1 MRVRILGAG
10 VAGLAGAVALRR
22 RGLDDVVVLERD
34 SAAGLQPRQGH
45 GMILMPNAVAALRAL
60 GADGFLGS
68 DNVLRRA
75 IMQDERGRVLRS
87 EPMDGVHCVTRN
99 GLVDALRAQLPH
111 VAVEHGRCC
120 TRVLLDV
127 PRAPHPR
134 AVERRVR
141 SLGFVA
147 GPPLSAA
154 DVDLFVGAEGARSAL
169 CAALNPGLVR
179 TRSRVFEVVMSARRP
194 ELAADLGATFLKTA
208 FADRGLAFGL
218 LSPSADHVIG
228 FMQFDTQRHGIPL
241 RAEGAGLLDFAAA
254 LLDSPPEPI
263 ASFLRAADPATAH
276 LWRPVDGEVAA
287 TACASNAVVI
297 GDAAHPLLPFSS
309 QGVGSALE
317 DAVALADAIERA
329 SGRRDL
335 LPRALTGFCEE
346 RRRDVGRFVDGGR
359 LILSH
364 FVGASSGFVAPYVYA
379 GPGPP
384 QRRRTTRLP
393 ARRSNVM

>member
-1 MRVRILGAG
+1 MRVRILGG
-10 VAGLAGAVALRR
+10 GIAGLAGAVALRR
-22 RGLDDVVVLERD
+22 RGMDDVAILERD
-34 SAAGLQPRQGH
+34 SAAGLRARQGH

-60 GADGFLGS
+60 GADGCLGLH
-68 DNVLRRA
+68 NELRRA
-75 IMQDERGRVLRS
+75 VIQDERGRVLRS
-87 EPMDGVHCVTRN
+87 EPMDGVHCVTRH
-99 GLVDALRAQLPH
+99 GLVDALRAELPDD
-111 VAVEHGRCC
+111 AVEHGRCC
-120 TRVLLDV
+120 TRVLLDA
-127 PRAPHPR
+127 PKAPHPGDG
-134 AVERRVR
+134 ERRVR
-141 SLGFVA
+141 SLGFAA
-147 GPPLSAA
+147 GPSLSAA
-154 DVDLFVGAEGARSAL
+154 DVDLFVGAEGVRSAL

-179 TRSRVFEVVMSARRP
+179 ARSRVFEVVMSARRP
-194 ELAADLGATFLKTA
+194 ELAAELGATFLKTVLE
-208 FADRGLAFGL
+208 DRGLAFGL
-218 LSPSADHVIG
+218 LAPSADHVIG
-228 FMQFDTQRHGIPL
+228 FLQFDTRRHGIPL
-241 RAEGAGLLDFAAA
+241 RTAGAGLVDFAAA
-254 LLDSPPEPI
+254 ALGSPPEPV
-263 ASFLRAADPATAH
+263 ASFLRVADPATAH
-276 LWRPVDGEVAA
+276 LWRPVDGEIAA

-346 RRRDVGRFVDGGR
+346 RRRDVGLFVDGGR

-379 GPGPP
+379 GPRPP